1 MLNHEA
7 AMATEIQ
14 HVTIPVLWQ
23 ATPHEVHHR
32 EFFLCGIPSGKW
44 EKFNR
49 TFWGIVP
56 QTGCKFSHKSFLV
69 RYPCE
74 ISMRKPLMKCT

>member
-44 EKFNR
+44 ESL
-49 TFWGIVP
+49 TEHSGA
-56 QTGCKFSHKSFLV
+56 
-69 RYPCE
+69 
-74 ISMRKPLMKCT
+74 